1 MRVTV
6 PLAGGLTAPAWARR
20 YAAGEVPDRSP
31 YGLHRLENHG
41 VRVEF
46 ASAQPAGGVRGR
58 IEQRVAQSVRHR
70 TGGYEFIERALGAGA
85 RGGDAILSYDERT
98 GVPALLTGRTPVAAG
113 IGWLTT
119 RAGSSRVHR
128 ELAARALPRAAA
140 VWAQCSA
147 VLPVLQREWGLAAS
161 RMHFIP
167 LGIDTEFYVEQPV
180 PETTGLVVSA
190 GEDRFR
196 DHATL
201 IRAMQ
206 RVRATRPGAHLELA
220 SGLPFEAPEGLVTVH
235 AERLDGRIRD
245 LYARADLV
253 AIALHRTVTGSGL
266 TVVLEAMA
274 SGRPVVVTNN
284 PGVDDYVEHGVTG
297 LLVPP
302 EDPDAMAAAISQLLV
317 DDGARVAMGR
327 AAASR
332 ARERFR
338 SDAMAAHLAGMLTAM

>member
-20 YAAGEVPDRSP
+20 HAAGEVPDRSP

-41 VRVEF
+41 MRVEF
-46 ASAQPAGGVRGR
+46 ASARPGEGLRGR
-58 IEQRVAQSVRHR
+58 VEQRLARSVRHR
-70 TGGYEFIERALGAGA
+70 TGGYEFVERTLGAGA
-85 RGGDAILSYDERT
+85 RGGDAILAYDERT

-113 IGWLTT
+113 VGWLTT
-119 RAGSSRVHR
+119 RAGAGRVHG

-161 RMHFIP
+161 RMQFIP
-167 LGIDTEFYVEQPV
+167 LGIDTDFYVEQPV
-180 PETTGLVVSA
+180 PEDTDLVVSA

-206 RVRATRPGAHLELA
+206 RVRATRPRAHLELA
-220 SGLPFEAPEGLVTVH
+220 SGLHFDAPEGLVTVH
-235 AERLDGRIRD
+235 TERLDGRIRD
-245 LYARADLV
+245 LYARAGLI

-274 SGRPVVVTNN
+274 SGRPVVVTDN
-284 PGVDDYVEHGVTG
+284 PGVSDYVEHGVTG

-302 EDPDAMAAAISQLLV
+302 EDPDAMAAAISELLA
-317 DDGARVAMGR
+317 DDAARIAMGR
-327 AAASR
+327 AAAAR
-332 ARERFR
+332 ARERFTTEV
-338 SDAMAAHLAGMLTAM
+338 MAAHLADMLTAM